1 LTFKKKIV
9 IVNKNKDN
17 MITKTGK
24 QLTKEN
30 YMNYNVVYGTVDNK
44 NPKSLYLTISAWSE
58 LKNPE
63 ITNYSACIRQLT
75 KEIKTK
81 LHNELDSNIFQVNRT
96 IVDFDMR
103 ESGIEYGKR
112 SYMNCEVTLFQKN
125 SFKLQEKI
133 IQENLDKISHNIL
146 CEVLDDATCFN
157 FYKTNK

>member
-1 LTFKKKIV
+1 
-9 IVNKNKDN
+9 

-24 QLTKEN
+24 QLIKQD

-44 NPKSLYLTISAWSE
+44 NPKSLYLIISGWSE
-58 LKNPE
+58 LKSSE
-63 ITNYSACIRQLT
+63 ITNYSTCIRQLT

-81 LHNELDSNIFQVNRT
+81 LHDELDSNLFQVNRT

-112 SYMNCEVTLFQKN
+112 SYMNCEITLYQKN

-133 IQENLDKISHNIL
+133 IQENLDKISHDIVRK
-146 CEVLDDATCFN
+146 VLDDATCFN
-157 FYKTNK
+157 FYKTKK